1 MLSLIIILNDCDHDH
16 DISFIKKGEA
26 VLQEEARQVL
36 RILQKQE
43 EIIKSYRPFSGPVSS
58 SL

>member
-1 MLSLIIILNDCDHDH
+1 MMVIMIM
-16 DISFIKKGEA
+16 ISYHSSKGEA